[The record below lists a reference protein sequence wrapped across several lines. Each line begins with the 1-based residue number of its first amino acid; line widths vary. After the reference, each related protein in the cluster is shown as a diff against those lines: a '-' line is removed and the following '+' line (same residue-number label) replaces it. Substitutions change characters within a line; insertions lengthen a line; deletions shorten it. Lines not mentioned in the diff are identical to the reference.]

1 MPDEGRM
8 PDKTEISGGP
18 QRPAVGSA
26 RVTPPPQPPVSP
38 PGGKVYGGR
47 PGPSIARPPS
57 AAGKAAV
64 PVAPP
69 PVAAPVPFTPPAQS
83 FGQPAPVPPA
93 APAWSFD
100 QAAPSPPPSRP
111 KSRKR
116 LLLAVLLP
124 AVLLVALA
132 SSGVA
137 VQLNRDLPA
146 ASVATTVATTLRIPG
161 KLPALPWPKSGSAEV
176 MIEGLGRIGGSGDD
190 EPEAVGSVAK
200 VMTAYLVLKDHPL
213 SGDEAGPTIT
223 VTAADVADYQA
234 RIPAGQ
240 SLVPVAAGEKI
251 TERQALEALL
261 IPSANNIAHMLGA
274 WDAGSADAFVTKMND
289 AAQELGM
296 KNTHYTDPS
305 GFLPSTVSTAADQV
319 LLGRAAIKDP
329 VFTGIVGQ
337 ESATIPVAGKVKNHN
352 ELLGQQ
358 GVFGIKTGSTG
369 DAGGNLVFAA
379 HLQAGDKTLT
389 LVGAVFNQP
398 GAHTPEQLAQVNKVV
413 RKLLTAVRAAVREY
427 TLLADQPSGEV
438 RTAWGSTATISPT
451 APLKVVGW
459 PGMSVKVDTTRRTP
473 SAEVTAG
480 QVVGTIQAASVRV
493 DLATDAATTPP
504 SLWWKLTRRP

>member
-1 MPDEGRM
+1 MPDEGTM
-8 PDKTEISGGP
+8 PDKTEISGGAKP
-18 QRPAVGSA
+18 PAVGSA
-26 RVTPPPQPPVSP
+26 RVTPPPRPAPQP

-47 PGPSIARPPS
+47 PSPSIARPPA
-57 AAGKAAV
+57 AAGKASV
-64 PVAPP
+64 PVAPFP
-69 PVAAPVPFTPPAQS
+69 P
-83 FGQPAPVPPA
+83 PPA
-93 APAWSFD
+93 APF
-100 QAAPSPPPSRP
+100 SPPPAAVQGPVASPVPSGSKP

-116 LLLAVLLP
+116 LLLTVLLP
-124 AVLLVALA
+124 AILLIALA
-132 SSGVA
+132 GSGVA

-146 ASVATTVATTLRIPG
+146 ASLTTTVATTLRIPG
-161 KLPALPWPKSGSAEV
+161 NLPTLPWPKSGSAELMV
-176 MIEGLGRIGGSGDD
+176 EGLGRIGGSGDD
-190 EPEAVGSVAK
+190 DPEPIGSVAK
-200 VMTAYLVLKDHPL
+200 VMTAYLILKNHPL
-213 SGDEAGPTIT
+213 AGDEEGSTIT
-223 VTAADVADYQA
+223 VTAADVADYQS

-261 IPSANNIAHMLGA
+261 IPSANNVAHMLGA
-274 WDAGSADAFVTKMND
+274 WDAGSADAFLTKMND

-329 VFTGIVGQ
+329 VLAEIVAR
-337 ESATIPVAGKVKNHN
+337 ESATIPVAGKVTNHN
-352 ELLGQQ
+352 TLLGEQ

-369 DAGGNLVFAA
+369 DAGGNLLFAA
-379 HLQAGDKTLT
+379 HLQVAGKTLT

-398 GAHTPEQLAQVNKVV
+398 GAHTPDQLAQVNRVV
-413 RKLLTAVRAAVREY
+413 RKLLTAARAAVKEY
-427 TLLADQPSGEV
+427 TLLADQPAGEV
-438 RTAWGSTATISPT
+438 RTAWGATATISPT
-451 APLKVVGW
+451 AALKVLGW
-459 PGMSVKVDTTRRTP
+459 PGLSFKVDTTRRTP